1 MSDEQTPGEPVAW
14 EIPKALRDKWRREK
28 GNGMTSAVG
37 EYTPS
42 EFWRLLDSYE
52 ALLAHPRPRV
62 GVTTP
67 VRKLRE
73 YKGVTYD
80 PMQGQYVNG
89 GLWRFDGSD
98 YETVALLIHQND
110 FDFTDADHA
119 AIYALRDDPYKPVET
134 VEDIVRDVVRCGT
147 MDFIDSYATRLR
159 AAVAAE
165 GVRDA

>member
-1 MSDEQTPGEPVAW
+1 
-14 EIPKALRDKWRREK
+14 
-28 GNGMTSAVG
+28 MT
-37 EYTPS
+37 EYPRIT
-42 EFWRLLDSYE
+42 ELLDNCARWPDWRKYNKDLE
-52 ALLAHPRPRV
+52 TELRALLAERDALKAKAQ
-62 GVTTP
+62 P